1 MAANA
6 TDQRPLFDNWRK
18 SQNLAASSVREK
30 SCKELTG
37 VNVLQL
43 NFAPCLQSI
52 LACRVSWLA
61 EYLAIHVEKELAGD
75 RTEVP
80 AR

>member
-1 MAANA
+1 VAANA

-52 LACRVSWLA
+52 LRSTSKRSSQETGQRSRRA
-61 EYLAIHVEKELAGD
+61 E
-75 RTEVP
+75 
-80 AR
+80 